1 MGLFNAIFLL
11 AGLLC
16 SHATTQS
23 TILNEQVL
31 SSFIYTVYGDR
42 TPLILPQEPT
52 LTPLGAR
59 QLYNVGQTFRN
70 RYIGS
75 NGSDTS
81 GTAILGISPY
91 ILDNKAISILTT
103 SDQHLVASA
112 SAFMQGLYPPLEL
125 STGNT
130 FATDI
135 SGLANG
141 STVTAPL
148 SNYRMLTSLACF
160 FHRECDIQELL
171 LPPGRKADAALLYAA
186 APSPAR
192 LLTDISRICTAIHSK
207 SPGPEF
213 HLDQRHVQLSCVHS
227 SFQRVLE

>member
-1 MGLFNAIFLL
+1 MGLFTAIFVL

-16 SHATTQS
+16 GRATTQA
-23 TILNEQVL
+23 TTLNEQVL

-42 TPLILPQEPT
+42 TPLILPQQPT
-52 LTPLGAR
+52 LTPLGAQ

-75 NGSDTS
+75 NGSDTA

-91 ILDNKAISILTT
+91 ILDNTAISILTT

-112 SAFMQGLYPPLEL
+112 SAFMQGLYPPLDL

-135 SGLANG
+135 SILANG

-148 SNYRMLTSLACF
+148 SNYRMLTSSGV
-160 FHRECDIQELL
+160 
-171 LPPGRKADAALLYAA
+171 LP
-186 APSPAR
+186 S
-192 LLTDISRICTAIHSK
+192 
-207 SPGPEF
+207 
-213 HLDQRHVQLSCVHS
+213 
-227 SFQRVLE
+227 QRV